1 LQIWSQIDINSNKE
15 RILKVINNKK
25 PIYVDTMN
33 QFAVFGLDTPV
44 IVKDSFYIGWVQ
56 SDERNLQIGYDR
68 NHPKGIEQMLI
79 FTDNNWKLTSVI
91 LPGSPMI
98 RAILDGTRDYSSIDS
113 NEIHIS
119 ENQKLESILVYPNPF
134 VDQIHIQFV
143 DDFKSMYSIFD
154 LSGRL
159 HDSGTLNRKENK
171 LDFSNLSQ
179 GWYLLKIQTENQ
191 TITKKIFK
199 NN

>member
-1 LQIWSQIDINSNKE
+1 
-15 RILKVINNKK
+15 
-25 PIYVDTMN
+25 
-33 QFAVFGLDTPV
+33 
-44 IVKDSFYIGWVQ
+44 
-56 SDERNLQIGYDR
+56 
-68 NHPKGIEQMLI
+68 
-79 FTDNNWKLTSVI
+79 
-91 LPGSPMI
+91 
-98 RAILDGTRDYSSIDS
+98 
-113 NEIHIS
+113 
-119 ENQKLESILVYPNPF
+119 LVYPNPF

-143 DDFKSMYSIFD
+143 DEFKSMYSIFD

>member
-1 LQIWSQIDINSNKE
+1 
-15 RILKVINNKK
+15 
-25 PIYVDTMN
+25 
-33 QFAVFGLDTPV
+33 
-44 IVKDSFYIGWVQ
+44 
-56 SDERNLQIGYDR
+56 
-68 NHPKGIEQMLI
+68 
-79 FTDNNWKLTSVI
+79 
-91 LPGSPMI
+91 
-98 RAILDGTRDYSSIDS
+98 
-113 NEIHIS
+113 
-119 ENQKLESILVYPNPF
+119 
-134 VDQIHIQFV
+134 
-143 DDFKSMYSIFD
+143 MYSIFD